1 MKNMNIICNKYETKE
16 LIKFMRDC
24 SEKTQLE
31 FAKVLGKNRG
41 WTAKLEG
48 GITNISL
55 SDFLTLAKIND
66 IEIIMRSKDSKH

>member
-1 MKNMNIICNKYETKE
+1 MNIICNKYETKE

-31 FAKVLGKNRG
+31 FAKDVGKNRG

-55 SDFLTLAKIND
+55 SDFLKLAKIND
-66 IEIIMRSKDSKH
+66 IEIIMRSKDAKK